1 MDLPIGIQI
10 AVSFFLVSGALLTFL
25 GSLGIVK
32 LPDYYS
38 RLHPPAKNT
47 TVGLGSILFAS
58 VIFFSF
64 TESGLTIREFLITVF
79 LFLTAPVSAHLM
91 GKAALHLD
99 ADFVDRHAEDD
110 QEGEMYHP
118 SERMKDDEPA

>member
-1 MDLPIGIQI
+1 MDLPQWAQI
-10 AVSFFLVSGALLTFL
+10 AVGFFLLSGALLTFV
-25 GSLGIVK
+25 GSLGIMK
-32 LPDYYS
+32 LPDLYT

-58 VIFFSF
+58 ILFFSV
-64 TESGLTIREFLITVF
+64 TQPGLTIRELLITVF

-99 ADFVDRHAEDD
+99 LEFIDRHAGDEA
-110 QEGEMYHP
+110 GEVYRP
-118 SERMKDDEPA
+118 SENMSE